1 LGERENRSVS
11 SHDRLLQSRGQIRL
25 VGSGIMHL
33 VHDFLGQ
40 VFHACAASHLA
51 PMVAA
56 HPIGYGEEQ
65 TGLFDG

>member
-1 LGERENRSVS
+1 V
-11 SHDRLLQSRGQIRL
+11 

-65 TGLFDG
+65 TGLFD